1 MLHNSNRSAL
11 VMILYCHLI
20 QIKRFD
26 TYSLSSIVQWH
37 LLQLW
42 CALASSGCVAA
53 GEGGSDRPN
62 VPEGNVGEHQEE
74 G

>member
-1 MLHNSNRSAL
+1 MVHR
-11 VMILYCHLI
+11 
-20 QIKRFD
+20 
-26 TYSLSSIVQWH
+26 LSCV
-37 LLQLW
+37 
-42 CALASSGCVAA
+42 LASSGRVAA